1 MPKFPLQRLRIL
13 VADDEPD
20 AVTSL
25 MMLLREEGHEV
36 RGVHS
41 GAGVLTG
48 VHDFGPDVVLL
59 DLGMPQVSGYQVA
72 RALRERYGSA
82 RPVLIAITGHNAPGD
97 RLLSQLAGFDHHV
110 AKPYDANQLLGLLAP
125 LKPPSPPGGRNSPGS
140 A

>member
-1 MPKFPLQRLRIL
+1 MPQFPLQRLRIL

-82 RPVLIAITGHNAPGD
+82 RPVLIAITGHNTPGD
-97 RLLSQLAGFDHHV
+97 RLLSQLAGFDHHL
-110 AKPYDANQLLGLLAP
+110 AKPYDANHLL
-125 LKPPSPPGGRNSPGS
+125 R
-140 A
+140 